1 MRVARAYS
9 TEGPGRT
16 VRVSLGGDHVPVLDQ
31 LLTDGVAGPVIR
43 YDVGRYHHGGRCAA
57 LRVVV
62 VHVRFEPRRQTWL
75 LLFQSLG
82 RKAAQGWPSCRGCVA
97 LHAWDPITTPA
108 LGFVTTGCS
117 RSLAG

>member
-9 TEGPGRT
+9 TEAPGRT
-16 VRVSLGGDHVPVLDQ
+16 LRVSLGGDHIPVLDQ

-62 VHVRFEPRRQTWL
+62 VPRASTTSSNL
-75 LLFQSLG
+75 VVTLS
-82 RKAAQGWPSCRGCVA
+82 RG
-97 LHAWDPITTPA
+97 
-108 LGFVTTGCS
+108 
-117 RSLAG
+117 